1 MIICPNCHHE
11 NAAGSVFCGECGQRL
26 PEATTANAQSNVAS
40 HEAEKTTTR
49 GANQPQSTVVSPSR
63 QSREAISPKQRPSG
77 LKWVI
82 LVAVLVI
89 VLGGGAL
96 VYRGTFSKQQQVA
109 KITQALVDGDKATL
123 AKSLVSDDPS
133 LKINETTVAPL
144 ATYVKQHSS
153 YAQDAQTDLPH
164 NGYTSDHTLKVVTA
178 GHQLL
183 VVPVYKLQVTTMHPK
198 IETNLKNA
206 DIEANGTKLST
217 TKYSHEN
224 YTAGPLMPGTYHFKL
239 VGGADSA
246 SKDAVLMGK
255 ANVNQKIKL
264 LVATKTSSQDDTS
277 SKDEDTQTATAGPK
291 APSVVKKHT
300 GNSYDHLTSPAQTAV
315 DRISDADGVDT
326 DDYTYTES
334 EPHTDV
340 YEIKLYDRDT
350 NKLTATYRY
359 DNVNDIL
366 AKYDQSSGKFVEV
379 D

>member
-1 MIICPNCHHE
+1 
-11 NAAGSVFCGECGQRL
+11 
-26 PEATTANAQSNVAS
+26 
-40 HEAEKTTTR
+40 
-49 GANQPQSTVVSPSR
+49 
-63 QSREAISPKQRPSG
+63 
-77 LKWVI
+77 
-82 LVAVLVI
+82 
-89 VLGGGAL
+89 
-96 VYRGTFSKQQQVA
+96 
-109 KITQALVDGDKATL
+109 
-123 AKSLVSDDPS
+123 
-133 LKINETTVAPL
+133 
-144 ATYVKQHSS
+144 
-153 YAQDAQTDLPH
+153 
-164 NGYTSDHTLKVVTA
+164 
-178 GHQLL
+178 
-183 VVPVYKLQVTTMHPK
+183 
-198 IETNLKNA
+198 
-206 DIEANGTKLST
+206 
-217 TKYSHEN
+217 
-224 YTAGPLMPGTYHFKL
+224 MPGTYHFKL